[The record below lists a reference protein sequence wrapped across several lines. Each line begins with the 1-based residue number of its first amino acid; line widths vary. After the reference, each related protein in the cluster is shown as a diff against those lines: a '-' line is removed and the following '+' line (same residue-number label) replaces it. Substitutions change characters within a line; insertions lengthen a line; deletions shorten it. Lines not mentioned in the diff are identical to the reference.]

1 MTKKVLSIAILA
13 FLLSVNAFAQKSAT
27 YTSSLVDFQK
37 ALSLY
42 NSKQYLAA
50 QALFDEIEDHVK
62 DEVIKS
68 DCAYY
73 IANCAVRLNQQNADD
88 LIQNFVK
95 DYPTSTKRNTAFID
109 VGDYY
114 FENSKYSYA
123 RKWYEKVDESAL
135 SVSEREK
142 FSFNFGYSNYATKNY
157 RSAKKYLSRVENT
170 SEYGAQAMYYIGFMA
185 YEDDDYDKASEYF
198 EKADDNEK
206 YKEKLSYYQ
215 ADLNF
220 KLGNFQKAIDLAKE
234 QLPTS
239 DANEVSELSKIIG
252 ESYFNLEQYAESIKF
267 LNEYKGK
274 NGRWNNTDYYQLG
287 YAYYKQGDFDNRTIA
302 KFGV

>member
-13 FLLSVNAFAQKSAT
+13 FLLSVNSFAQKSAT

-114 FENSKYSYA
+114 FKNSKYSYA

-142 FSFNFGYSNYATKNY
+142 YPMVEASFF
-157 RSAKKYLSRVENT
+157 
-170 SEYGAQAMYYIGFMA
+170 F
-185 YEDDDYDKASEYF
+185 
-198 EKADDNEK
+198 
-206 YKEKLSYYQ
+206 
-215 ADLNF
+215 
-220 KLGNFQKAIDLAKE
+220 
-234 QLPTS
+234 
-239 DANEVSELSKIIG
+239 
-252 ESYFNLEQYAESIKF
+252 
-267 LNEYKGK
+267 
-274 NGRWNNTDYYQLG
+274 
-287 YAYYKQGDFDNRTIA
+287 
-302 KFGV
+302 